1 MASTLSLSF
10 LAGSDFF
17 SAGGVW
23 LLPLS
28 VSSAAAGHADQL
40 KILNRTVSRT
50 PGSKR
55 LVLIDSPPFDEHL
68 AQLAARVEWVAGE
81 DQQVGRFAR
90 LKRTLS
96 FVETKQGGGPRRQGF
111 QGHFSRQAA
120 FYQIS
125 NGEKRKILRR

>member
-1 MASTLSLSF
+1 MARTLPLSSF
-10 LAGSDFF
+10 LA
-17 SAGGVW
+17 
-23 LLPLS
+23 
-28 VSSAAAGHADQL
+28 SSAAGANETA
-40 KILNRTVSRT
+40 KTKRTREK
-50 PGSKR
+50 KR
-55 LVLIDSPPFDEHL
+55 RSILIDRPPFDEHL